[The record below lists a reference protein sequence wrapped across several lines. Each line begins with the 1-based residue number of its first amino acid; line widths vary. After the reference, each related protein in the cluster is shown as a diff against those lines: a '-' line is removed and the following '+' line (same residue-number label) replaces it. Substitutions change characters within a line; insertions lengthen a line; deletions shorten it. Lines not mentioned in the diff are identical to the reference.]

1 MRQQKRS
8 LPMIGLEQFSVPGVR
23 LRKVA
28 GTRAVWLERQTDW
41 PDRRMLNQGQ
51 MNIIIMNKVGKGILI

>member
-1 MRQQKRS
+1 
-8 LPMIGLEQFSVPGVR
+8 MIGLEEFSVPGVR